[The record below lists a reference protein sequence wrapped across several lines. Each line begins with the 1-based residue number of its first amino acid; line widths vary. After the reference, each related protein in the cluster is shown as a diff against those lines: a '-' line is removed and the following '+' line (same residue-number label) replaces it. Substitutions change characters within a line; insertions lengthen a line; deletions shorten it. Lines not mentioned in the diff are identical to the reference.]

1 MANRRRGG
9 GPEILLKKE
18 SRQGNRDLLH
28 TDAYT
33 VGELVSLDTSGGVN
47 RSVIRMVGDELL
59 VNINGVEVASLH
71 DDFEPEYPPF
81 SGGRFGFGVSALGA
95 PPVVT
100 FDNVL
105 ITTP

>member
-1 MANRRRGG
+1 MR
-9 GPEILLKKE
+9 
-18 SRQGNRDLLH
+18 GNRDLLH

-47 RSVIRMVGDELL
+47 RTVIRAVSDELL
-59 VNINGVEVASLH
+59 VNINGVEVANLH
-71 DDFEPEYPPF
+71 DDFEPDYPPF
-81 SGGRFGFGVSALGA
+81 SSGRFGFGFSALGQ
-95 PPVVT
+95 PPVAT